1 MAKNGFKVID
11 SDMHIIEPVDLW
23 QRYIDPGFRGVAP
36 IGTANSASDLN
47 LIHPDGRLWGRD
59 PLRAMATGRAPGQ
72 NSKQVEERYRPHAD
86 RGYSNEVQLEA
97 MDVEGIDVAV
107 IYPSR
112 GLHALGEPDMDPT
125 LAAAVA
131 RAYNDWLFDFC
142 QANPQRLLGA
152 GMISVFNI
160 DDAVAESRRAVKEL
174 GFSSVFLRP
183 NMVHNRPWHDPY
195 YEPLWD
201 ALEDLGVPLGF
212 HEAIFTGLPQVGWQ
226 FGQNFMLRH
235 TFCHPVEQMLCV
247 ASFAGAGIFEHHPNL
262 KVAFLEGN
270 CSWLPF
276 FLWRLDE
283 HWEQQGDVWAP
294 ELKMAPSEYFMRQ
307 GYASVEADEEP
318 VKYAIDWMPNKNL
331 VFSTDYPHGDS
342 KYPHAVDRFLRLGD
356 SDKEQKLGVSDEDK
370 RRILWDNCA
379 ELYGIKEPVA
389 S

>member
-142 QANPQRLLGA
+142 QADPQRLLGA

-201 ALEDLGVPLGF
+201 ELEDLGVPLGF

>member
-142 QANPQRLLGA
+142 QADPQRLLGA

-174 GFSSVFLRP
+174 GFRSVFLRP
-183 NMVHNRPWHDPY
+183 NMIHNRPWHDPY

-201 ALEDLGVPLGF
+201 ALEDIGVPLGF

-370 RRILWDNCA
+370 RKILWDNCA

>member
-59 PLRAMATGRAPGQ
+59 PLRAMATGRPPGQ

-174 GFSSVFLRP
+174 GFRSVFLRP

-201 ALEDLGVPLGF
+201 ELEDLGVPLGF

-370 RRILWDNCA
+370 RKILWDNCA
-379 ELYGIKEPVA
+379 DLYGIKEPVA

>member
-23 QRYIDPGFRGVAP
+23 QRYIDSGFRGVAP

-174 GFSSVFLRP
+174 GFRSVFLRP

-201 ALEDLGVPLGF
+201 ELEDLGVPLGF

-370 RRILWDNCA
+370 RKILWDNCA
-379 ELYGIKEPVA
+379 DLYGIKEPVA

>member
-131 RAYNDWLFDFC
+131 RAYNDWLFGFC
-142 QANPQRLLGA
+142 QADPQRLLGA

-174 GFSSVFLRP
+174 GFRSVFLRP
-183 NMVHNRPWHDPY
+183 NMIHNRPWHDPY

>member
-174 GFSSVFLRP
+174 GFRSVFLRP

-201 ALEDLGVPLGF
+201 ELEDLGVPLGF

-370 RRILWDNCA
+370 RKILWDNCA
-379 ELYGIKEPVA
+379 DLYGIKEPVA

>member
-142 QANPQRLLGA
+142 QADPQRLLGA

-174 GFSSVFLRP
+174 GFRSVFLRP
-183 NMVHNRPWHDPY
+183 NMIHNRPWHDPY

>member
-23 QRYIDPGFRGVAP
+23 QRYIDPGFKGVAP

-72 NSKQVEERYRPHAD
+72 NSQQVEERYRPHAD

-97 MDVEGIDVAV
+97 MDIEGIDVAV

-142 QANPQRLLGA
+142 QADPQRLLGA

-174 GFSSVFLRP
+174 GFRSVFLRP
-183 NMVHNRPWHDPY
+183 NMIHNRPWHDPY

>member
-97 MDVEGIDVAV
+97 MDIEGIDVAV

-142 QANPQRLLGA
+142 QADPQRLLGA

-201 ALEDLGVPLGF
+201 ELEDLGVPLGF

>member
-201 ALEDLGVPLGF
+201 ELEDLGVPLGF

-247 ASFAGAGIFEHHPNL
+247 ASFAGAGIFEHHPHL

-370 RRILWDNCA
+370 RKILWDNCA
-379 ELYGIKEPVA
+379 DLYGIKEPVA

>member
-59 PLRAMATGRAPGQ
+59 PLRAMATGRPPGQ

-97 MDVEGIDVAV
+97 MDIEGIDVAV

-201 ALEDLGVPLGF
+201 ELEDLGVPLGF

-342 KYPHAVDRFLRLGD
+342 KYPHAVDRFLRMGA
-356 SDKEQKLGVSDEDK
+356 SDKEQKLSVSDEDK
-370 RRILWDNCA
+370 RKILWDNCA
-379 ELYGIKEPVA
+379 DLYGIKEPVA
-389 S
+389 R

>member
-59 PLRAMATGRAPGQ
+59 PLRAMPTGRPAGR
-72 NSKQVEERYRPHAD
+72 NSEEVEERYRPHAD
-86 RGYSNEVQLEA
+86 RGYSTEVQLEA
-97 MDVEGIDVAV
+97 MDIEGIDVAV

-142 QANPQRLLGA
+142 KADPRRLLGA
-152 GMISVFNI
+152 GMISVFNV

-174 GFSSVFLRP
+174 GFRSVFLRP
-183 NMVHNRPWHDPY
+183 NMVNNRPWHDPY

-201 ALEDLGVPLGF
+201 TLEELGVPLGF
-212 HEAIFTGLPQVGWQ
+212 HEAIFTGLPEVGWQ

-247 ASFAGAGIFEHHPNL
+247 ASFAGAGIFERHPNL

-283 HWEQQGDVWAP
+283 HWEQMGDVWAP
-294 ELKMAPSEYFMRQ
+294 ELTMAPSEYFKRQ

-318 VKYAIDWMPNKNL
+318 VKYAIDWMPNRNL

-342 KYPHAVDRFLRLGD
+342 KYPYAVDRFLRLGAGNNGE
-356 SDKEQKLGVSDEDK
+356 KPGISDEDK